1 MTTIPAW
8 IPITL
13 AAAVFQVWRTA
24 LQVKLRGALSASG
37 AGFVRYLY
45 ALPLDALML
54 GLALWWLQA
63 ALPEMSWR
71 FLLLC
76 LVGGVAQ
83 IFGTILLITAFG
95 LRNFVVGT
103 AYAKTEAAQLVILSI
118 VVLGVQLPTIAVA
131 GIFLAVAGVLL
142 LSFAG
147 QKMGLRELLRASAQP
162 AALCGLGAGFA
173 FAMTALALRAASLD
187 LGVDTAVAVKATLIL
202 LVTNLCQTL
211 VQGGYMALRTP
222 TELRA
227 CLGLWRRAAPVGI
240 LSALGS
246 GCWFAG
252 FALTHVALVRG
263 LGQVEILF
271 TLLIGHF
278 YLKERVRT
286 GEIAG
291 LVLVTLGVL
300 GIAFADMH

>member
-1 MTTIPAW
+1 
-8 IPITL
+8 
-13 AAAVFQVWRTA
+13 
-24 LQVKLRGALSASG
+24 
-37 AGFVRYLY
+37 
-45 ALPLDALML
+45 
-54 GLALWWLQA
+54 
-63 ALPEMSWR
+63 
-71 FLLLC
+71 
-76 LVGGVAQ
+76 
-83 IFGTILLITAFG
+83 
-95 LRNFVVGT
+95 
-103 AYAKTEAAQLVILSI
+103 
-118 VVLGVQLPTIAVA
+118 
-131 GIFLAVAGVLL
+131 
-142 LSFAG
+142 
-147 QKMGLRELLRASAQP
+147 MGLRELLRASAQP